1 MREKI
6 LEKLDAKKLACEDEQ
21 VRLASAF
28 LGRLRASL
36 VEIEKLA
43 GAYPP
48 PETIPSPGALN
59 VLLRERVFGD
69 RS

>member
-6 LEKLDAKKLACEDEQ
+6 LKELHAKKLACEDEQ
-21 VRLASAF
+21 VRLSSAF
-28 LGRLRASL
+28 LGRLRASHGRDRETGRSYL
-36 VEIEKLA
+36 
-43 GAYPP
+43 P